1 MFNNFKTFVLLALL
15 GGICVVVG
23 GAFGGA
29 PIGLGIGLVLVGGSY
44 WFSDKIAISS
54 ARAVLAT
61 PEEYPEYHRTMTELA
76 SDAGLPIPRL
86 YISPSPQPN
95 AFATGRNPKKSA
107 VAITQGLVDH
117 MTWYE
122 IRGVLAHELM
132 HIKNRDIL
140 IGSVAAAIGTG
151 ITFVARM
158 VMWGA
163 MFAGRG
169 GRDRNPIG
177 DIALALLAPIA
188 VMLIQ
193 MAVSRSRE
201 FQADASAARLMGD
214 GEPLAQALEKLEY
227 ASQRVPSGVNLNQ
240 ATSYIVNPLRAEARG
255 ARGPRWFST
264 HPATEERVKRLR
276 DMAWNKGGDTLDG
289 GDLFS

>member
-1 MFNNFKTFVLLALL
+1 MFNNFKTFILLALL

-264 HPATEERVKRLR
+264 PPATEERVKRLR

>member
-1 MFNNFKTFVLLALL
+1 
-15 GGICVVVG
+15 
-23 GAFGGA
+23 
-29 PIGLGIGLVLVGGSY
+29 
-44 WFSDKIAISS
+44 
-54 ARAVLAT
+54 
-61 PEEYPEYHRTMTELA
+61 MTELA